1 MRRDFKFLTP
11 SFKDIVSSLAHENA
25 PEEVVDENIEEDKE
39 EVKSL
44 AVYLR
49 EEQQEEM
56 PAVASREA
64 SDWVAEVN
72 TVKDRLREE
81 YKESSGDY
89 LFRIKRMKKYLEK
102 IKTIVSNS
110 GSQALQTYA
119 YLCENALNT
128 IAVTERQLNKHAT
141 QDLLSEVR
149 KIRETK
155 IEAAHK
161 LIDLRNK
168 VKEQIDEFDTLVDK
182 CNAITVLISLPS

>member
-11 SFKDIVSSLAHENA
+11 SFTDSVSSFVHENS

-44 AVYLR
+44 AAYLR
-49 EEQQEEM
+49 EEQQEEV
-56 PAVASREA
+56 PVVTSREA
-64 SDWVAEVN
+64 SDWTAEVSH
-72 TVKDRLREE
+72 VKDRFREE
-81 YKESSGDY
+81 QKGSSSDY

-110 GSQALQTYA
+110 GSQVLQTYA

-128 IAVTERQLNKHAT
+128 IAVTERQLNKHVS
-141 QDLLSEVR
+141 QNLLSEVH
-149 KIRETK
+149 KVREIK
-155 IEAAHK
+155 IESAHR

-168 VKEQIDEFDTLVDK
+168 VKEQIDEFDMLVEK
-182 CNAITVLISLPS
+182 CNAIQVFSS